1 MKEPEHTKPSQ
12 TPEISVLVTCY
23 FEEKSVDEFI
33 ARVSDTLNRARRTY
47 EIIAVNDGSTDAT
60 WDRLKDLYAQG
71 KIRCIMDFFQN
82 SGQQAAI
89 TAGLA
94 KARGKA
100 ILLMDSDLQLAPE
113 EIPVLLSEYD
123 KGYDVV
129 SGYRKERKDP
139 FTRIVPSKLANII
152 MRKASKSQFRDFGCT
167 FKLYNARL
175 LSAFN
180 FGPHHLFSNVEA
192 IAKAGRRMEVP
203 ITHFPRKYGKSGWT
217 FRKLWKYNM
226 DNIVSL
232 SDRPFQVIAL
242 ASIAIAALFILRILL
257 AFVLD
262 FRVLSEV
269 TPGLVLNVLI
279 AISLV
284 LIGILSAIGELVIRI
299 FTSSRKLP
307 MYIVRE
313 EFDRLADAPKTPC
326 GEAE

>member
-1 MKEPEHTKPSQ
+1 MKESEHTKPSQ

-23 FEEKSVDEFI
+23 FEEKSIDEFI
-33 ARVSDTLNRARRTY
+33 ERVSRALSRAGRTY

-94 KARGKA
+94 RARGKA

-113 EIPVLLSEYD
+113 EIPVLLAEYD

-175 LSAFN
+175 LKAFN
-180 FGPHHLFSNVEA
+180 FGPYHLFSNVEA
-192 IAKAGRRMEVP
+192 IAKAARRVEVP

-232 SDRPFQVIAL
+232 SERPFQVIAL
-242 ASIAIAALFILRILL
+242 ASIAIAVLFVLRILL

-262 FRVLSEV
+262 FRILSEV

-313 EFDRLADAPKTPC
+313 EFDRLSDTRKAPC